1 VRFTLDDFEFVN
13 YISKGSF
20 GSVFKVYSKTLRK
33 FYAAKV
39 IAKCFLKDESDVV
52 SLKSEIE
59 ITREVDHPYVMKVI
73 DILSDSRFI
82 QIINELVPGG
92 SFSGFIN
99 EQNALVREQH
109 FFL

>member
-1 VRFTLDDFEFVN
+1 MRIPYELIQREIPDYFYSWIKERDQIYDVKFTLDDFEFVS

-52 SLKSEIE
+52 SLRSEIE

-73 DILSDSRFI
+73 DILSDTRFI
-82 QIINELVPGG
+82 
-92 SFSGFIN
+92 
-99 EQNALVREQH
+99 
-109 FFL
+109 